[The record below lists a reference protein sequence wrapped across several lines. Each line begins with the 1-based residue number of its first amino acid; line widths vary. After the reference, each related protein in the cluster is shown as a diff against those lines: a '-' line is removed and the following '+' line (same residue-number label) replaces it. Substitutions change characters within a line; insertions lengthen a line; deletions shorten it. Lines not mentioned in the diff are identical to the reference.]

1 MQGKEKNKDSSSGAE
16 ARHHEDIEEGAPQS
30 SITEEL
36 QDLEAGL
43 GRLSEQ
49 TAKSKKEPRAS
60 YPYDSFSDVHAIDE
74 EKFDDQMHDM
84 TDDSSWA
91 IPWSNLMMTM
101 FILFAVMLVYTLSER
116 NLKDALAK
124 ENKVREKPLSAE
136 KVKEPVLSGEL
147 GPEQLFEMSRQT
159 VKEVNIEDIKVKG
172 LAGELGPE
180 QLFEMSRQT
189 VKEANIEDIDVV
201 MGSDRSVR
209 VSVGGPMLFDLGSA
223 ELRDTTKDF
232 LRKMAVVLS
241 KTENEVHIVGHTDNY
256 PVHSEAF
263 PTNWELSSAR
273 AARVARFLIDHGS
286 LNPERFTVTGN
297 AMYRSR
303 VPNTTLEN
311 KQKNRRVEII
321 ITKDAYKGTAG
332 G

>member
-1 MQGKEKNKDSSSGAE
+1 MQVEGKKKDSGSGAE
-16 ARHHEDIEEGAPQS
+16 VRHRKYTEEGAPQS

-36 QDLEAGL
+36 QDLEAEL

-49 TAKSKKEPRAS
+49 TAKSKKEPGAS
-60 YPYDSFSDVHAIDE
+60 YLYDSFSDVHVIEE
-74 EKFDDQMHDM
+74 EKFDDQMQDM
-84 TDDSSWA
+84 TDASSWA
-91 IPWSNLMMTM
+91 IPWSDLMMTM
-101 FILFAVMLVYTLSER
+101 FILFAVMLAYTLSER

-124 ENKVREKPLSAE
+124 ENTVREKPLSAE
-136 KVKEPVLSGEL
+136 
-147 GPEQLFEMSRQT
+147 
-159 VKEVNIEDIKVKG
+159 IVKG
-172 LAGELGPE
+172 PVSGELGPE

-209 VSVGGPMLFDLGSA
+209 VSVRGPMLFDLGSA

-232 LRKMAVVLS
+232 LRKIAVVLS

-273 AARVARFLIDHGS
+273 AARVARFLIEQGS
-286 LNPERFTVTGN
+286 LNPERFSVTGN
-297 AMYRSR
+297 AMYRLS

-321 ITKDAYKGTAG
+321 ITKDTYKGTSG

>member
-1 MQGKEKNKDSSSGAE
+1 MQGNEKKKDGGSGAE
-16 ARHHEDIEEGAPQS
+16 GRHHADTGEGAPQFL
-30 SITEEL
+30 ITEEL
-36 QDLEAGL
+36 RDLEAGL

-49 TAKSKKEPRAS
+49 TAKSKKEPEAS
-60 YPYDSFSDVHAIDE
+60 YPHDSFSGVYAIDE
-74 EKFDDQMHDM
+74 EEFDDQRQDM
-84 TDDSSWA
+84 TDASSWA
-91 IPWSNLMMTM
+91 IPWSDLMMTM

-124 ENKVREKPLSAE
+124 ENNVLEKPLYAE
-136 KVKEPVLSGEL
+136 KVKGPV
-147 GPEQLFEMSRQT
+147 F
-159 VKEVNIEDIKVKG
+159 
-172 LAGELGPE
+172 ELGPE

-189 VKEANIEDIDVV
+189 VKEANIEDIDVE

-209 VSVGGPMLFDLGSA
+209 VSVRGPMLFDLGSA

-232 LRKMAVVLS
+232 LKKMSVVLS

-256 PVHSEAF
+256 PIHSEAF

-273 AARVARFLIDHGS
+273 AARVARFLIEQGS

-297 AMYRSR
+297 AMYRPNM
-303 VPNTTLEN
+303 PNTTLDN

-321 ITKDAYKGTAG
+321 ITRDIYKGM
-332 G
+332 

>member
-1 MQGKEKNKDSSSGAE
+1 MKSLIKAMGYMQKKGIKNNNSSDAE
-16 ARHHEDIEEGAPQS
+16 ARHYADTEEGAPQS

-36 QDLEAGL
+36 RDLEAGL

-49 TAKSKKEPRAS
+49 TAKSKKEPGAS
-60 YPYDSFSDVHAIDE
+60 YSYDSFSGVYVIDE
-74 EKFDDQMHDM
+74 EEFDDQRQDI
-84 TDDSSWA
+84 TDASSWA
-91 IPWSNLMMTM
+91 IPWSDLMMTM

-124 ENKVREKPLSAE
+124 ENNVMEKPLYAE
-136 KVKEPVLSGEL
+136 KIKGPV
-147 GPEQLFEMSRQT
+147 F
-159 VKEVNIEDIKVKG
+159 
-172 LAGELGPE
+172 ELGPE

-189 VKEANIEDIDVV
+189 VKEANIEDIDVE

-209 VSVGGPMLFDLGSA
+209 VSVRGPMLFDLGSA
-223 ELRDTTKDF
+223 ELRGTTKDF

-273 AARVARFLIDHGS
+273 AARVARFLIEQGS
-286 LNPERFTVTGN
+286 LSPERFTVIGN
-297 AMYRSR
+297 AMYRPS
-303 VPNTTLEN
+303 VPNETLEN

-321 ITKDAYKGTAG
+321 ITKDTYKGTSG

>member
-1 MQGKEKNKDSSSGAE
+1 LKINKGVYGIKIRRYMQVEGKNKDRSAGSE
-16 ARHHEDIEEGAPQS
+16 AGHHKDTEEGAPHT

-36 QDLEAGL
+36 QDIEAGL

-49 TAKSKKEPRAS
+49 TTKSKKELWVS
-60 YPYDSFSDVHAIDE
+60 YPYDSFSNVNLTNE
-74 EKFDDQMHDM
+74 EEFDDQMNDIM
-84 TDDSSWA
+84 DTSSWA
-91 IPWSNLMMTM
+91 IPWSDLMMTM
-101 FILFAVMLVYTLSER
+101 FILFAVMLVYMLSER

-124 ENKVREKPLSAE
+124 ENNVRGKPFPAE
-136 KVKEPVLSGEL
+136 KIDGPVSGKF
-147 GPEQLFEMSRQT
+147 GPEHLFGMS
-159 VKEVNIEDIKVKG
+159 
-172 LAGELGPE
+172 
-180 QLFEMSRQT
+180 MQT

-209 VSVGGPMLFDLGSA
+209 VSVRGPMLFDLGSA

-232 LRKMAVVLS
+232 LRRIAVVLS

-273 AARVARFLIDHGS
+273 AARVARFLIEQGS

-297 AMYRSR
+297 AMYRPS
-303 VPNTTLEN
+303 VSNTTLGD

-321 ITKDAYKGTAG
+321 ITNDTYKGTSG

>member
-1 MQGKEKNKDSSSGAE
+1 MQGKEKKKDSGSGAE
-16 ARHHEDIEEGAPQS
+16 GRRHEDTEEGAPQS
-30 SITEEL
+30 SITDEL

-43 GRLSEQ
+43 GRLSEH
-49 TAKSKKEPRAS
+49 TAKSKKEPGAS
-60 YPYDSFSDVHAIDE
+60 YSYDSFSGVYVIDE
-74 EKFDDQMHDM
+74 EEFDDQRQDI
-84 TDDSSWA
+84 TDASSWA
-91 IPWSNLMMTM
+91 IPWSDLMMTM

-124 ENKVREKPLSAE
+124 ENNVPEKPLYAE
-136 KVKEPVLSGEL
+136 KVKGPV
-147 GPEQLFEMSRQT
+147 F
-159 VKEVNIEDIKVKG
+159 
-172 LAGELGPE
+172 ELGPE

-189 VKEANIEDIDVV
+189 VKEANIEDIDVE

-209 VSVGGPMLFDLGSA
+209 VSVRGPMLFDLGSA
-223 ELRDTTKDF
+223 ELRGTTKEF
-232 LRKMAVVLS
+232 LRKIAVVLS

-273 AARVARFLIDHGS
+273 AARVARFLIEQGS

-297 AMYRSR
+297 AMYRPS
-303 VPNTTLEN
+303 VPNATLEN

-321 ITKDAYKGTAG
+321 ITKDTYKGTSG

>member
-1 MQGKEKNKDSSSGAE
+1 
-16 ARHHEDIEEGAPQS
+16 
-30 SITEEL
+30 
-36 QDLEAGL
+36 
-43 GRLSEQ
+43 
-49 TAKSKKEPRAS
+49 
-60 YPYDSFSDVHAIDE
+60 
-74 EKFDDQMHDM
+74 MHDM
-84 TDDSSWA
+84 TDASSWA
-91 IPWSNLMMTM
+91 IPWSDLMMTM

-124 ENKVREKPLSAE
+124 ENNIWEKSLFAE
-136 KVKEPVLSGEL
+136 KVKGPVS
-147 GPEQLFEMSRQT
+147 
-159 VKEVNIEDIKVKG
+159 
-172 LAGELGPE
+172 GELGPE

-201 MGSDRSVR
+201 LDSDRSVR
-209 VSVGGPMLFDLGSA
+209 VSVRGPMLFDLGSA

-232 LRKMAVVLS
+232 LREIAFVLN

-273 AARVARFLIDHGS
+273 AARVARFLIEQGS

-297 AMYRSR
+297 AMYRPS
-303 VPNTTLEN
+303 VPNTTLDN
-311 KQKNRRVEII
+311 KQRNRRVEII
-321 ITKDAYKGTAG
+321 ITKDTYKSTSG

>member
-1 MQGKEKNKDSSSGAE
+1 MQVEGKNKGRSSAGLE
-16 ARHHEDIEEGAPQS
+16 AHHHKDTEEGALQT

-36 QDLEAGL
+36 QDIEAGL

-49 TAKSKKEPRAS
+49 TAKSKKEPGTS
-60 YPYDSFSDVHAIDE
+60 YPYESFSDVHLTNE
-74 EKFDDQMHDM
+74 EEFDDQMNDIM
-84 TDDSSWA
+84 DTSSWA
-91 IPWSNLMMTM
+91 IPWSDLMMTM
-101 FILFAVMLVYTLSER
+101 FILFAVMLVYMLSER

-124 ENKVREKPLSAE
+124 ENNVWGKPFPAE
-136 KVKEPVLSGEL
+136 KIDGPVSGKF
-147 GPEQLFEMSRQT
+147 GPEQLFGMS
-159 VKEVNIEDIKVKG
+159 
-172 LAGELGPE
+172 
-180 QLFEMSRQT
+180 MQT

-201 MGSDRSVR
+201 MDSDRSVR
-209 VSVGGPMLFDLGSA
+209 VSVRGPMLFDLGSA

-232 LRKMAVVLS
+232 LRKIAVVLS
-241 KTENEVHIVGHTDNY
+241 NTENEVHIVGHTDNY

-273 AARVARFLIDHGS
+273 AARVARFLIEQES

-297 AMYRSR
+297 AMYRPS
-303 VPNTTLEN
+303 VSNTTLGD

-321 ITKDAYKGTAG
+321 ITNDTYKGTSG

>member
-1 MQGKEKNKDSSSGAE
+1 MQVKVEKKDRSTGTE
-16 ARHHEDIEEGAPQS
+16 VRHNEDTEEHTPQP

-36 QDLEAGL
+36 HNLEAGL

-49 TAKSKKEPRAS
+49 TAKSKKEPGAS
-60 YPYDSFSDVHAIDE
+60 YPYDSFSGVYMINE
-74 EKFDDQMHDM
+74 EEFDDQRQDM
-84 TDDSSWA
+84 TDASSWA
-91 IPWSNLMMTM
+91 IPWSDLMMTM

-124 ENKVREKPLSAE
+124 ENNAWEKQFFAE
-136 KVKEPVLSGEL
+136 KIKGPVS
-147 GPEQLFEMSRQT
+147 
-159 VKEVNIEDIKVKG
+159 
-172 LAGELGPE
+172 GELGPE

-209 VSVGGPMLFDLGSA
+209 VSVRGPMLFDLGSV

-232 LRKMAVVLS
+232 LKKMAVVLN

-273 AARVARFLIDHGS
+273 AARVARFLIEQGS
-286 LNPERFTVTGN
+286 LDPERFTVTGN
-297 AMYRSR
+297 AMFRPD
-303 VPNTTLEN
+303 VPNTTPEN

-321 ITKDAYKGTAG
+321 ITKDTYKGASG